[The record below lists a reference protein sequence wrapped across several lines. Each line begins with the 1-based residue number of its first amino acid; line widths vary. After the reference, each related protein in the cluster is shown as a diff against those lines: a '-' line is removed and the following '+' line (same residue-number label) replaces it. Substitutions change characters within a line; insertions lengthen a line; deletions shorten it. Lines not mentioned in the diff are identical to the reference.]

1 MFITF
6 YKFYATEFIMQM
18 EQQPIQLQ
26 IKEIFIAKA
35 LTEKLSTVILR

>member
-26 IKEIFIAKA
+26 SKEIFTVKV
-35 LTEKLSTVILR
+35 LMEK